1 MTVRSRTRST
11 SYSATALTR
20 WILLLAVL
28 LMVPAVWS
36 AAAGQHEG
44 AVNTEDG
51 VAIQGWDP
59 VAYFTLG
66 EPTEGSAQYSVEWD
80 GAEWWFASAEHRD
93 MFADD
98 PERYA
103 PKYGGYCAWA
113 ASQGE
118 VSDIDPDQWAI
129 EGGRLYLNRN
139 ARFHRRFH
147 ADLAA
152 NIAAA
157 DRNWPALRAELE
169 AAAAAQ

>member
-1 MTVRSRTRST
+1 MTVRSRTHST
-11 SYSATALTR
+11 GYSATALTR

-44 AVNTEDG
+44 AVYTEDG
-51 VAIQGWDP
+51 VAIKGYDP

-66 EPTEGSAQYSVEWD
+66 EPTQGSAQYSVEWD
-80 GAEWWFASAEHRD
+80 GAEWWFAGTEHRD

-103 PKYGGYCAWA
+103 PRYGGYCAYA
-113 ASQGE
+113 AAQGS

-129 EGGRLYLNRN
+129 EDGRLYLNRN

-157 DRNWPALRAELE
+157 DQNWPALRAKLEE
-169 AAAAAQ
+169 AAAAQ